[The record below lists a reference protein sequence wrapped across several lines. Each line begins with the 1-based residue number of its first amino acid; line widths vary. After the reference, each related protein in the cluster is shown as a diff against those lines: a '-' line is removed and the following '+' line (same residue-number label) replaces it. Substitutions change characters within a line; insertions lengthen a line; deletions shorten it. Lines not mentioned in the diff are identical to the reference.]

1 MMEESNKQ
9 GSQIHSEICWTD
21 RRGMECEGKLA
32 RRVVGVRNHCYLL
45 KSKIGEGS
53 FSAVWRAEQRPPTGD
68 DVAVKQVFLSKLNP
82 RLKACLDCEINF
94 LSSVNHPNIIR
105 LLHFFQYDG
114 CVYLVLEFCAGGN
127 LASYIQNHGRV
138 HQQIARKFMQQL
150 VYLTAL
156 MKIASYSCIS
166 MKTKEDC
173 FKISPLRAKTL
184 GKQEKG
190 DYHFETNSKF
200 CFALVL
206 LLNQNI
212 LLSSHGVDA
221 VLKLADFGLSMT
233 ICPGEYAG
241 TVCGSPLCMAPEAL
255 KFQRYD
261 DKADMWSVGTILFE
275 LLNGYP
281 PFNGRNNVQV
291 LRNIRSCTCLPF
303 SQLILSGLDPD
314 CLDICSRLLCLN
326 PGYAHFLFYIFPYS
340 LNFPWKSNYLRSFC
354 TR

>member
-1 MMEESNKQ
+1 
-9 GSQIHSEICWTD
+9 
-21 RRGMECEGKLA
+21 MECEGKLA

-105 LLHFFQYDG
+105 LLHFFQ
-114 CVYLVLEFCAGGN
+114 
-127 LASYIQNHGRV
+127 
-138 HQQIARKFMQQL
+138 
-150 VYLTAL
+150 
-156 MKIASYSCIS
+156 
-166 MKTKEDC
+166 
-173 FKISPLRAKTL
+173 
-184 GKQEKG
+184 
-190 DYHFETNSKF
+190 
-200 CFALVL
+200 
-206 LLNQNI
+206 NI

-221 VLKLADFGLSMT
+221 VLKLADFGLSRT

-241 TVCGSPLCMAPEAL
+241 TVCGSPLYMAPEAL

-326 PGYAHFLFYIFPYS
+326 PAVERL
-340 LNFPWKSNYLRSFC
+340 SFDFIDIAF
-354 TR
+354 

>member
-150 VYLTAL
+150 GNGMAN
-156 MKIASYSCIS
+156 
-166 MKTKEDC
+166 
-173 FKISPLRAKTL
+173 
-184 GKQEKG
+184 

-326 PGYAHFLFYIFPYS
+326 PVERL
-340 LNFPWKSNYLRSFC
+340 SFDFIDIAF
-354 TR
+354 